1 MPSRIS
7 TLTLV
12 MQIIYYPVNEVFT
25 SLQGEGMFTGTPS
38 TFIRLQ
44 GCDVGCSW
52 CDTKHTWKL
61 NKRHEHDNEA
71 IRLKSQISTKTW
83 SSIELASL
91 LEIIQTDHNT
101 TKHLVITGGEPTLYD
116 LQPLCHKL
124 ALMGKF
130 VQIETSGTSEIKV
143 TPDTWVTL
151 SPKIGKI
158 YKKKLLSSAVHR
170 ANEIKFPVQNESDIE
185 QLKLLIQEY
194 KNLKHLPIWL
204 QPISAADEATKLCID
219 ACLKNNW
226 RLSIQTHK
234 LLNIR

>member
-1 MPSRIS
+1 MP
-7 TLTLV
+7 
-12 MQIIYYPVNEVFT
+12 IIYYPVNEVFT

-61 NKRHEHDNEA
+61 NKNHEHDNKT
-71 IRLKSQISTKTW
+71 IQLKSQIVAKTW
-83 SSIELASL
+83 SNIELIRL
-91 LEIIQTDHNT
+91 LEIIQADHDS
-101 TKHLVITGGEPTLYD
+101 TKHLVITGGEPTLHN
-116 LQPLCHKL
+116 LQPLCHQL
-124 ALMGKF
+124 TLMGKF
-130 VQIETSGTSEIKV
+130 VQIETSGTSEINV

-151 SPKIGKI
+151 SPKIGKT
-158 YKKKLLSSAVHR
+158 YKKKLLGSSVHR
-170 ANEIKFPVQNESDIE
+170 ANEIKFPIQNESDIE

-194 KNLKHLPIWL
+194 KHLNHLPIWL
-204 QPISAADEATKLCID
+204 QPISASAEATKLCID

-234 LLNIR
+234 ILNIR